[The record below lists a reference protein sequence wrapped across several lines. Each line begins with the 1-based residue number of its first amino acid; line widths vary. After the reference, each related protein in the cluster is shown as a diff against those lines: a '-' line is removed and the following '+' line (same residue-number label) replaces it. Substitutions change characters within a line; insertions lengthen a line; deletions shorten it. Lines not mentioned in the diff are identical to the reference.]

1 MIVTKQTTRRKLL
14 TQSAQLA
21 GAIGVGFPLLGAERL
36 TEDSPSRS
44 KQLRVVVAG
53 AHPDDPETGC
63 GGTIA
68 HYTDAGHK
76 VIVLYLTRGERGISG
91 KTYDE
96 AGVIRTAEACKA
108 CQTLSAEPVF
118 VGQVNGRV
126 EVTYRRYDEYRE
138 ILEAQHPDI
147 VFTHW
152 PIDSHEDH
160 RANSLLVYDAWLKM
174 RKKFTLYYFEVMS
187 GIQTSQFSPT
197 HYVDITETEP
207 RKRTACFAHA
217 SQQPA
222 DFYSVHDRM
231 NSFRGMEFGCKY
243 AEAFVRHMQN
253 VDVPFPLVRPG

>member
-1 MIVTKQTTRRKLL
+1 MIVAKQTTRRKLL

-21 GAIGVGFPLLGAERL
+21 AAIGAGLPLFDAETL
-36 TEDSPSRS
+36 TKDLSSRS

-53 AHPDDPETGC
+53 THPDDPETGC

-68 HYTDAGHK
+68 RYTGAGHK

-91 KTYDE
+91 KTYEE
-96 AGVIRTAEACKA
+96 AAVIRTAEARKA
-108 CQTLSAEPVF
+108 CQILSAEPVF
-118 VGQVNGRV
+118 VGQVNEKV
-126 EVTYRRYDEYRE
+126 EVTYRRYDAYRE

-174 RKKFTLYYFEVMS
+174 RKKFALYYFEVMS
-187 GIQTSQFSPT
+187 GVQTSQFSPT
-197 HYVDITETEP
+197 HYVDITETES

-217 SQQPA
+217 SQQPSE
-222 DFYSVHDRM
+222 FYSVHDRM
-231 NSFRGMEFGCKY
+231 NSFRGMEFGCRY
-243 AEAFVRHMQN
+243 AEAFVRHAQN
-253 VDVPFPLVRPG
+253 GEVPFPC

>member
-1 MIVTKQTTRRKLL
+1 MIKQTTRRKLL

-21 GAIGVGFPLLGAERL
+21 GAIGASLPLLDAERL
-36 TEDSPSRS
+36 AEDRPSRT

-68 HYTDAGHK
+68 RYTDAGHK

-91 KTYDE
+91 KTYEE
-96 AGVIRTAEACKA
+96 AGAIRTAEAHKA
-108 CQTLSAEPVF
+108 CQILGAEAVF
-118 VGQVNGRV
+118 AGQVNGKV
-126 EVTYRRYDEYRE
+126 EVTYTRYDEYRRS
-138 ILEAQHPDI
+138 LEAQYPDI

-160 RANSLLVYDAWLKM
+160 RATSLLVFDSWL
-174 RKKFTLYYFEVMS
+174 RTHKKFALYYFEVMS

-197 HYVDITETEP
+197 HYVNITETEA
-207 RKRTACFAHA
+207 RKRSACFAHV

-222 DFYSVHDRM
+222 EFYSVHDRM

-243 AEAFVRHMQN
+243 AEAFVRHVQN
-253 VDVPFPLVRPG
+253 EDMPLPLLKSG